1 MQFHKNDEKS
11 QGEFIKID
19 RFLLARMRAR
29 VREGKY
35 TVLQILLFVVCEF
48 FFDPVHCGQL

>member
-11 QGEFIKID
+11 QREFIKID

-35 TVLQILLFVVCEF
+35 TVLQILYTVDSYRVNASRNVLF
-48 FFDPVHCGQL
+48 

>member
-19 RFLLARMRAR
+19 RFLLARMRE
-29 VREGKY
+29 REGKY
-35 TVLQILLFVVCEF
+35 TVLQILYTVGSYRVNASRDVLF
-48 FFDPVHCGQL
+48 